1 VVEHQDPA
9 SVCGLETFSEV
20 CHTDGHL
27 LSLKPSTA
35 ADYATRL
42 FCCCGQH
49 GEIVNPLRLDAAEE
63 LHRMVISCDSLGA
76 PLCRLAD
83 LPDFVLHGEFGGGD
97 C

>member
-1 VVEHQDPA
+1 VEHQDPA

-20 CHTDGHL
+20 CHADGYL

-35 ADYATRL
+35 ADNATRF
-42 FCCCGQH
+42 FCYCGQH

-63 LHRMVISCDSLGA
+63 LHRMVIVFDLLGA

-83 LPDFVLHGEFGGGD
+83 LPDCVLHGLLGRW
-97 C
+97 